1 MSNIDDIR
9 QMEDF
14 KSMSFSGYKLSAV
27 KKELLLS
34 INNNRIEN
42 ICYWT
47 GELICSGHY
56 LVIWELILLYM
67 SKYIH
72 TGNIKLCLYLE
83 LRFNKFKDI
92 INKGYVGNEIRMRN
106 NEMIRRIFL
115 EIMCVLSYSNKKYE
129 IKRVNV
135 PKEDYCI
142 ENLKGKLKAVSLDYA
157 KKVFEKND
165 PNDLYMAINEFM
177 YHLEKTKDII
187 SVCYWIE
194 WILQYEMRCKKNKEK
209 CEAHLRTYGVEE
221 RHKTDIIWIIW
232 DCYKKVLETIKE
244 NKKIY
249 NQLYNSLLSLFSIR
263 YTASTKRKRIYI
275 LYLMASVLTEKIDL
289 SVKIINNKDKID
301 TIVKNNDRIF
311 KLLKKNE
318 VLKKGKGVNS
328 NSGDWNEGN
337 LENTFKRLEMMD
349 KISIK

>member
-1 MSNIDDIR
+1 MSNINDIR
-9 QMEDF
+9 QIDEF
-14 KSMSFSGYKLSAV
+14 KNMSFSGYKLSAV
-27 KKELLLS
+27 KKELLLN

-47 GELICSGHY
+47 GELICSGHF
-56 LVIWELILLYM
+56 LVLWELILLYM

-83 LRFNKFKDI
+83 LRFNKFKGI
-92 INKGYVGNEIRMRN
+92 ISNGYIGNELRMRN
-106 NEMIRRIFL
+106 NEMIRIIFL
-115 EIMCVLSYSNKKYE
+115 EIACVLSYSNKKYE
-129 IKRVNV
+129 IKRVKV

-142 ENLKGKLKAVSLDYA
+142 ENLKGKLKAVSLDFA

-165 PNDLYMAINEFM
+165 PKDLYMAVNEFM
-177 YHLEKTKDII
+177 YHLEETKDII

-221 RHKTDIIWIIW
+221 RYKTDIIWIIW
-232 DCYKKVLETIKE
+232 DCYKTVLETIKE
-244 NKKIY
+244 DKKIY
-249 NQLYNSLLSLFSIR
+249 NQLFTSLLSLFSIR
-263 YTASTKRKRIYI
+263 YSYSTKRKRIYI
-275 LYLMASVLTEKIDL
+275 LYLMASILTEKLDL
-289 SVKIINNKDKID
+289 SVKIINNKDKIN
-301 TIVKNNDRIF
+301 TIVKNNDKIF
-311 KLLKKNE
+311 RLLKKYE
-318 VLKKGKGVNS
+318 VFNKGKIMNS

-349 KISIK
+349 KLSIK